1 MRHRII
7 VLLSGLALSPMVLA
21 ADTLSSL
28 AGSEWGFPGSQS
40 NKAPYVQFRSGGRVS
55 GFGGC
60 NRFNGSYTQAK
71 DKLRLGP
78 LSATRMACSPQI
90 MKQERDL
97 FALLSR
103 TRTAAATHLALIL
116 KDSTGAVLATLAR
129 RDWD

>member
-7 VLLSGLALSPMVLA
+7 ILLSGLALSPLALA

-28 AGSEWGFPGSQS
+28 AGSEWGFPGAQA
-40 NKAPYVQFRSGGRVS
+40 KMAPYIQFRSGGRVS

-60 NRFNGSYTQAK
+60 NRFNGSYAQAK

-90 MKQERDL
+90 MNQERDL
-97 FALLSR
+97 FALLSL
-103 TRTAAATHLALIL
+103 TRTVAATHLVLIL
-116 KDSTGAVLATLAR
+116 KDNSGAVLATLAR